1 MSEVASF
8 DPYRSPVLP
17 EGPPMPVGARPGW
30 LTALCVVCIV
40 LGSLGMLNSLFGSA
54 GLIAGK
60 QIQRFAKAQPSP
72 GMSQDMQDAQDKFQ
86 DELYGVQLKYWWPLA
101 IGLLL
106 RFVVALLLVV
116 GGARALGLAESG
128 RRTLLLA
135 CALALPFELAHT
147 ILQSLIM
154 LENMTAMNTFAEKLA
169 NEMPKNGPEGMQN
182 FIQYFFRGAM
192 IFSLVIMFVMAL
204 LKIGLYLF
212 GLLYLQKD
220 RIKQLFAAAPLK
232 AALAP

>member
-1 MSEVASF
+1 
-8 DPYRSPVLP
+8 
-17 EGPPMPVGARPGW
+17 MPICCGF
-30 LTALCVVCIV
+30 
-40 LGSLGMLNSLFGSA
+40 SNSLFGSA
-54 GLIAGK
+54 GLLAGK
-60 QIQRFAKAQPSP
+60 QIQRFAKAQPTP
-72 GMSQDMQDAQDKFQ
+72 GMSQDMQEAQNKFQ
-86 DELYGVQLKYWWPLA
+86 EEMYGVQLKYWWPLA
-101 IGLLL
+101 SGLVL

-116 GGARALGLAESG
+116 GGARALGLSESG

-182 FIQYFFRGAM
+182 FIQVFFRGTM
-192 IFSLVIMFVMAL
+192 IVSLVIMYLMAL

-212 GLLYLQKD
+212 GLIYLQKD
-220 RIKQLFAAAPLK
+220 RIKQLFMPTPMK
-232 AALAP
+232 AVLAT